1 MHDLIAGTNVPAPTV
16 TCTNTTSNSVTV
28 VVRDTNR
35 CGAAEVTVAII
46 GRSNCFT
53 TGHEVY
59 LCAGLQAQTTYTIS
73 AMATTRRS
81 NGSVL
86 ATAMGSTVCTT
97 GGCEKQWPPYMCVP

>member
-1 MHDLIAGTNVPAPTV
+1 MHDLIAGTNATAPTV
-16 TCTNTTSNSVTV
+16 ICTNTTSNSVTV

-53 TGHEVY
+53 TGHELY

-73 AMATTRRS
+73 AVATTRMS

-86 ATAMGSTVCTT
+86 ETAMGSTVCTT
-97 GGCEKQWPPYMCVP
+97 GGCELQWPCI